1 MQLLRCFPLCQ
12 PELPSEPVL
21 LQVPEPL
28 PEPVLLQVLEPVPVL
43 APLLVKWVAWQN
55 LRA

>member
-12 PELPSEPVL
+12 PVLPSEPVL

-28 PEPVLLQVLEPVPVL
+28 PEPVLLQVLEPVPVPVL
-43 APLLVKWVAWQN
+43 ALLPLPVRRW
-55 LRA
+55 

>member
-12 PELPSEPVL
+12 PELPSEQVL

-28 PEPVLLQVLEPVPVL
+28 PEQVLLQVLVPEPEQALLLPPVRR
-43 APLLVKWVAWQN
+43 W
-55 LRA
+55 

>member
-1 MQLLRCFPLCQ
+1 MRLLRCFPLRL

-28 PEPVLLQVLEPVPVL
+28 PVLALLQVLMPEPLLALLPLPVL
-43 APLLVKWVAWQN
+43 RW
-55 LRA
+55 

>member
-28 PEPVLLQVLEPVPVL
+28 PEPLLLQVLEPVPVL
-43 APLLVKWVAWQN
+43 ALLPLPVRRW
-55 LRA
+55 

>member
-28 PEPVLLQVLEPVPVL
+28 PEPVLLQVLEPVQVLLPLPVRR
-43 APLLVKWVAWQN
+43 W
-55 LRA
+55 